1 MSRRSCNWEGSWIDE
16 LFLESLAARG
26 LLPPRDQCEWR
37 AAGEE
42 IIPDPQLGEVVI
54 FAEHVERGFKPPGSL
69 FFRSLMQR
77 LGLRLHDIGP
87 NSMLQ
92 VSNFHVLCED
102 YLGAPPSIDFWLALF
117 GCNSQRE
124 VTDAPFL
131 QCGAIS
137 FQRRKGSIFPKLAL
151 AKKVKDWQRTFFY
164 CKDTSPESEIHLP
177 PWSPLPFEATSAL
190 SSKPD
195 PSSLASIEILL
206 DKVRALTL
214 HGLTGSYIL
223 LDQMANSARESPS
236 ATYGGLHLP
245 CR

>member
-16 LFLESLAARG
+16 VFLESLAARG

-42 IIPDPQLGEVVI
+42 IIPDPQPGEVVI

-87 NSMLQ
+87 NSILQ

-102 YLGAPPSIDFWLALF
+102 YLRIPPLIDFWLALF
-117 GCNSQRE
+117 SCNSKKE
-124 VTDAPFL
+124 AIDASFL

-164 CKDTSPESEIHLP
+164 CKYTSPEREVHLP

-190 SSKPD
+190 SLSHPKF
-195 PSSLASIEILL
+195 
-206 DKVRALTL
+206 R
-214 HGLTGSYIL
+214 
-223 LDQMANSARESPS
+223 N
-236 ATYGGLHLP
+236 
-245 CR
+245 

>member
-16 LFLESLAARG
+16 VVLESLATRG

-42 IIPDPQLGEVVI
+42 IIPDPQPGEVVI

-77 LGLRLHDIGP
+77 LGLRLDDIGP
-87 NSMLQ
+87 NSILQ

-102 YLGAPPSIDFWLALF
+102 YLGVSPSIDFWLALF

-124 VTDAPFL
+124 ATDASFL

-164 CKDTSPESEIHLP
+164 CKDTSPEGEIRLALGLLFLSRLP
-177 PWSPLPFEATSAL
+177 LLCLP
-190 SSKPD
+190 
-195 PSSLASIEILL
+195 SLILL
-206 DKVRALTL
+206 RC
-214 HGLTGSYIL
+214 H
-223 LDQMANSARESPS
+223 PS
-236 ATYGGLHLP
+236 RFFWT
-245 CR
+245 R